1 MGNRNLQEVV
11 FGKAVVHNTYKQTKT
26 RKLEYID
33 YRWKQAIAT
42 SRIPRLPSGDIEA
55 EVPAL
60 AGKCLGL
67 LL

>member
-1 MGNRNLQEVV
+1 LTDSVKIILLAGY
-11 FGKAVVHNTYKQTKT
+11 TYKQTKL
-26 RKLEYID
+26 RRLEYID

-42 SRIPRLPSGDIEA
+42 SRIPRPPSGDIEA
-55 EVPAL
+55 EVSAL